1 MGLIDHDRFFVRQK
15 AKWIELTGEFAILD
29 EAGTQVGKVLEVGQ
43 SKAKKVLR
51 FVSNVDQFLSKK
63 FSITDENGATLLAL
77 QRGAKFIKSKIEVL
91 DGNGAAIGLIAQEN
105 AIGKIRFSLTG
116 ANGEPLGGI
125 FAENWRAWNFRIED
139 PSGKEVGR
147 VTKEWAGAM
156 KELFTT
162 ADNYLVE
169 LSPDLTGP
177 ARQLAFAAAVTI
189 DTALKQDDKN

>member
-1 MGLIDHDRFFVRQK
+1 MGLLEHDRFFVRQK
-15 AKWIELTGEFAILD
+15 AKLIEVTAQFAILD
-29 EAGTQVGKVLEVGQ
+29 EQGAQIGAVNEVGQ

-63 FSITDENGATLLAL
+63 FAVTDAAGTPVLAL

-91 DGNGAAIGLIAQEN
+91 DGAGAAVGTIAQEN
-105 AIGKIRFSLTG
+105 AIGKIRFSLLS
-116 ANGEPLGGI
+116 ASGETLGGI

-139 PSGKEVGR
+139 ASGKEVGR
-147 VTKEWAGAM
+147 VTKEWAGAA

-169 LSPDLTGP
+169 LSSDLSGT
-177 ARQLAFAAAVTI
+177 ARQLAFAAAVTV
-189 DTALKQDDKN
+189 DTALKQDDR

>member
-15 AKWIELTGEFAILD
+15 AKLIEVTAEFAILD
-29 EAGTQVGKVLEVGQ
+29 ESGTQIGKVTEVGQ

-51 FVSNVDQFLSKK
+51 FVSSVDQFLSKK
-63 FSITDENGATLLAL
+63 FSVVDADGTTVLAL

-91 DGNGAAIGLIAQEN
+91 DGQGTPVGMIAQQN
-105 AIGKIRFSLTG
+105 AIGKIRFGFTG
-116 ANGEPLGGI
+116 ANGEDLGGI
-125 FAENWRAWNFRIED
+125 FAENWRAWNFRMED

-156 KELFTT
+156 KEMFTT

-169 LSPDLTGP
+169 LSPDLTGT
-177 ARQLAFAAAVTI
+177 ARMLAFAAAVTV
-189 DTALKQDDKN
+189 DTALKQDE